1 MTDHK
6 DTMPRSRVRVAETAY
21 ENDCAKIQAALAE
34 AKRGLT
40 CVDDETL
47 VALLEEPECYAGL
60 TPLEC
65 ELTVRLGAL
74 LEVLLRMRHER

>member
-6 DTMPRSRVRVAETAY
+6 DTPPRCNVRVAETAY
-21 ENDCAKIQAALAE
+21 EIECAKIQAALAE

-40 CVDDETL
+40 GLDDETL

-60 TPLEC
+60 TPLER

-74 LEVLLRMRHER
+74 LGVLLRMRHER